1 MEFVEGWK
9 GGHSSSICLLLE
21 GRGRWMEV
29 EVGLGGCQETK
40 VTGEILTSDRQRD
53 RQTESERGREREG
66 GREWRGSGCLAAG
79 ATVEE
84 GQGGLETSPLKLFN
98 PHSHR
103 RHQARKTLRESASF
117 PSRPRFAC

>member
-1 MEFVEGWK
+1 MEFAEGWK

-21 GRGRWMEV
+21 GWGRWMDG
-29 EVGLGGCQETK
+29 GLRWGWGVSGNKGDGGDFD
-40 VTGEILTSDRQRD
+40 L
-53 RQTESERGREREG
+53 RQTDRPRAKEGERER

-98 PHSHR
+98 PHFHE

-117 PSRPRFAC
+117 PNRPHFGF